1 MSEFTLT
8 DNDYADIKAFS
19 LDELKFGREEILDD
33 LYYYRE
39 ENDIRP
45 TLDLQETIEEA
56 CVWLKAYEDEIAKR
70 TVITTPK
77 CQGCKDG
84 ALNQLGHIG
93 PNGCLDDPGFE

>member
-8 DNDYADIKAFS
+8 KNDYAEIALFS
-19 LDELKFGREEILDD
+19 IEELKSGISEILDD

-39 ENDIRP
+39 ENDVRP
-45 TLDLQETIEEA
+45 TLSLQGRIEEA
-56 CVWLKAYEDEIAKR
+56 CLWLKAYEDELAKK
-70 TVITTPK
+70 TVIITPK